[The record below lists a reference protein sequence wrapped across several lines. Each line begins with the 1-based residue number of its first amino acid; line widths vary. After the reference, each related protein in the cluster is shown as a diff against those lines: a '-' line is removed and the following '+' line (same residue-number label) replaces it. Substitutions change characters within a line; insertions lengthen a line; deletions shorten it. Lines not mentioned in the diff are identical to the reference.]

1 MSNNY
6 RFYAS
11 KMEELRVRRE
21 ENRPL
26 LGQLHELFL
35 FVKKCEARWE
45 SRGTIA
51 MDAEPGA

>member
-6 RFYAS
+6 RYYAS

-21 ENRPL
+21 VNRPL

-35 FVKKCEARWE
+35 FVKDCEAHWE
-45 SRGTIA
+45 SRGTKA
-51 MDAEPGA
+51 RDA